1 MFHVMI
7 SRSRSARRYRSPLR
21 KKQTALT
28 REAILQALVDEV
40 ARSRPG
46 EYGLAEVAERAGVSL
61 RTLYRHF
68 ESREALGLALEAA
81 MAKQAVPPPPRE
93 LASLSAYP
101 EALFAV
107 FDEHAPWVEAMLKV
121 GEAGAIRQ
129 AGKPRRVAALRL
141 PLAPLLAR
149 LPPERATAALAVIKH
164 LISADAWKAMRD
176 DFGLDGRAAGR
187 AVGWAVQV
195 LIDALERKGTS

>member
-1 MFHVMI
+1 MN
-7 SRSRSARRYRSPLR
+7 SRGRPARRYRSPLR
-21 KKQTALT
+21 KKQADLT
-28 REAILQALVDEV
+28 RDTILRALVDEV

-46 EYGLAEVAERAGVSL
+46 EYGLAEVAARAGVSI

-68 ESREALGLALEAA
+68 ESREALGVALEAA
-81 MAKQAVPPPPRE
+81 VAKQAVPPPPAD
-93 LASLSAYP
+93 LAGLSSYP

-129 AGKPRRVAALRL
+129 AGKPRRVAALRA
-141 PLAPLLAR
+141 PLAPLLDSLA
-149 LPPERATAALAVIKH
+149 PAQATAALAVIKH

-187 AVGWAVQV
+187 AVGWAVRV
-195 LIDALERKGTS
+195 LLDELKRKKGPS